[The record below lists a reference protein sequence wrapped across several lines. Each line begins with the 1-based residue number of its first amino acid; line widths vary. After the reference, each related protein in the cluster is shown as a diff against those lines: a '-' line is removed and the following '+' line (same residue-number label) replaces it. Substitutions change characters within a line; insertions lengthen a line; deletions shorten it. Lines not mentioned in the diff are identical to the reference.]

1 MLKDEDKK
9 SIVRGHFTVEVT
21 KLRNGPVVIE
31 KKIPIAMLSKKLSY
45 CEYEAVPE
53 NALAKLKIE
62 SCGNGVLVKGNIES
76 NIWSNCGTCLASIA
90 IHLTSPVNTYLFPK
104 VETAEDFDKEFTPD
118 DLNKEYFEGETINLN
133 DVILDAVMLDM
144 PMNPKCGEACPGLQG
159 DTSFESESELDP
171 RLAPLATLGFKKES

>member
-21 KLRNGPVVIE
+21 ELRSGPMVIE
-31 KKIPIAMLSKKLSY
+31 KEIPVAMLSKRLSH

-53 NALAKLKIE
+53 NALVKLKVE
-62 SCGNGVLVKGNIES
+62 SCGSGVLAKGNIES
-76 NIWSNCGTCLASIA
+76 NIQTNCGTCLADIA
-90 IHLTSPVNTYLFPK
+90 IHLTSSVNTYLIPK
-104 VETAEDFDKEFTPD
+104 VEAEEDFDKEFTPG

-144 PMNPKCGEACPGLQG
+144 PMNPKCGDGCPGLPG
-159 DTSFESESELDP
+159 DTSFELESELDP
-171 RLAPLATLGFKKES
+171 RLAPLATLSLKKES